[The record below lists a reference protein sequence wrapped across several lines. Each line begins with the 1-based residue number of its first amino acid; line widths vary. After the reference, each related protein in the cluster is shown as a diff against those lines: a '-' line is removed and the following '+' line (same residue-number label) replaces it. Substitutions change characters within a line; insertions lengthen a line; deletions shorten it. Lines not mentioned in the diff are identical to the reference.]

1 MSLAAKGERAAL
13 TSARRRRA
21 LTPARLGLY
30 CFVGLFLLW
39 TVVPLIWMVLSSF
52 RTQASMLAMPPKLFV
67 PFDTYS
73 YWYMFFGGGG
83 FGHYLLNSII
93 AAGGST
99 LIALVLGALGG
110 YGLARG
116 NWRRKADI
124 SFWIISTR
132 MAPIAAVIVP
142 LYMTFRQLHLL
153 NSLVGLV
160 VAYCTFNL
168 PFAIWIMQAF
178 FRDLPKDLEESAKVD
193 GCSTFGAF
201 WRVALPL
208 VAPGLVATGVLC
220 LVFAWNDFAFATTF
234 TGHDTQ
240 TIPVAASQLVT
251 QQGIAWG
258 QLMATGTIILLPM
271 VICGV
276 AIRRWLVRGLTM
288 GAMSG
293 Q

>member
-1 MSLAAKGERAAL
+1 
-13 TSARRRRA
+13 
-21 LTPARLGLY
+21 
-30 CFVGLFLLW
+30 
-39 TVVPLIWMVLSSF
+39 
-52 RTQASMLAMPPKLFV
+52 
-67 PFDTYS
+67 
-73 YWYMFFGGGG
+73 MFTEGG
-83 FGHYLLNSII
+83 FGNYLMNSVI

-99 LIALVLGALGG
+99 LISLALGSLG
-110 YGLARG
+110 GFALARVT
-116 NWRRKADI
+116 WKRKADL

-142 LYMTFRQLHLL
+142 LYLTFRQLDLL
-153 NSLVGLV
+153 DSLNGLI

-178 FRDLPKDLEESAKVD
+178 FRDLPRELEESAKVD
-193 GCSTFGAF
+193 GCSTFGSF

-208 VAPGLVATGVLC
+208 SAPGVVATGVLC

-234 TGHDTQ
+234 TGADTQ

-251 QQGIAWG
+251 QQGIIWG
-258 QLMATGTIILLPM
+258 QLMATGTIILTPM

>member
-1 MSLAAKGERAAL
+1 MSLAMPRK
-13 TSARRRRA
+13 RRSRIT
-21 LTPARLGLY
+21 LPRLGIY
-30 CFVGLFLLW
+30 AFVVLFVLW
-39 TVVPLIWMVLSSF
+39 TMVPIVWMVLSSF
-52 RTQASMLAMPPKLFV
+52 RTQAGMLSMPPKLFV
-67 PFDTYS
+67 PIDTYS
-73 YWYMFFGGGG
+73 YNYMFFGGGG
-83 FGHYLLNSII
+83 FGHYLLNSVI
-93 AAGGST
+93 ASTGST
-99 LIALVLGALGG
+99 LISLTLGSLGG
-110 YGLARG
+110 YALARV
-116 NWRRKADI
+116 NWRRKSDL

-142 LYMTFRQLHLL
+142 LYMTFRQLDLL
-153 NSLVGLV
+153 DSLKGLT

-178 FRDLPKDLEESAKVD
+178 FRDLPKELEESAKVD
-193 GCSTFGAF
+193 GCSTLGSF

-208 VAPGLVATGVLC
+208 AAPGVVATGVLC

-234 TGHDTQ
+234 TGSDNQ

-251 QQGIAWG
+251 QQGIVWG

-271 VICGV
+271 VVCGV

-288 GAMSG
+288 GAVSG

>member
-1 MSLAAKGERAAL
+1 
-13 TSARRRRA
+13 
-21 LTPARLGLY
+21 
-30 CFVGLFLLW
+30 
-39 TVVPLIWMVLSSF
+39 MVLSSF
-52 RTQASMLAMPPKLFV
+52 RTQASMLSMPPKLFV

-153 NSLVGLV
+153 NSLVGLI
-160 VAYCTFNL
+160 VAYCTFDL

-251 QQGIAWG
+251 QEGIAWG

>member
-1 MSLAAKGERAAL
+1 MSYAIPRKGPRPAH
-13 TSARRRRA
+13 S
-21 LTPARLGLY
+21 PARLGLY
-30 CFVGLFLLW
+30 VFVGLFLLW
-39 TVVPLIWMVLSSF
+39 TLVPLVWMVLSSF
-52 RTQASMLAMPPKLFV
+52 RTQASMLSMPPKLFV

-83 FGHYLLNSII
+83 FGHFLLNSVI
-93 AAGGST
+93 AAGGAT
-99 LIALVLGALGG
+99 LISLALGTLGG

-116 NWRRKADI
+116 TWRRKADL

-142 LYMTFRQLHLL
+142 LYMVFRQLGLQDSLL
-153 NSLVGLV
+153 GLM

-178 FRDLPKDLEESAKVD
+178 FRDLPKDLEEAAKVD
-193 GCSTFGAF
+193 GCNTFGAF

-208 VAPGLVATGVLC
+208 AAPGLVATGVLC
-220 LVFAWNDFAFATTF
+220 LVFAWNDFAFATVF
-234 TGHDTQ
+234 TGADTQ

-251 QQGIAWG
+251 QQGIQWG
-258 QLMATGTIILLPM
+258 QLMATATIILTPM

-288 GAMSG
+288 GAISG

>member
-1 MSLAAKGERAAL
+1 M
-13 TSARRRRA
+13 
-21 LTPARLGLY
+21 
-30 CFVGLFLLW
+30 
-39 TVVPLIWMVLSSF
+39 
-52 RTQASMLAMPPKLFV
+52 
-67 PFDTYS
+67 
-73 YWYMFFGGGG
+73 
-83 FGHYLLNSII
+83 
-93 AAGGST
+93 
-99 LIALVLGALGG
+99 LGALGG

-116 NWRRKADI
+116 NGRRKADI

-251 QQGIAWG
+251 QEGVAWG
-258 QLMATGTIILLPM
+258 QLMATGTISGKEKSERGSMLELSWRGTEPIDLPS
-271 VICGV
+271 GET
-276 AIRRWLVRGLTM
+276 RGL
-288 GAMSG
+288 
-293 Q
+293 